1 MNDSLD
7 TCTSNFKSVS
17 EQHSLQKFL
26 ISHKLVFLL
35 SLVILGIFVFP
46 NFRQMAFSDGL
57 TAENLPPATVG
68 NRQASLFVK
77 INPPI
82 LISGQEQDTYALFRL
97 FDANTN
103 QTIEHTTYQITI
115 TKGTS
120 PDQRPLVND
129 FFHAH
134 NGVLK
139 LKIEPRPGELTIF
152 GDRDPFQNALVA
164 DPGGEV
170 LIRGPLLLDGGL
182 YHFHIEIFGIDND
195 RNIFKPEDAPKF
207 DSYLSVGDVF
217 KQNVTFN
224 NTVYNTTLISYYDK
238 IHNFKFDPTK
248 LEVSWEMPF
257 DWNVSRIKA
266 NNIFVHQ
273 EFRVPKNFTQF
284 GNTTSFNATVNGQPV
299 LGRSLAIDPFSSENA
314 LIIHYLL
321 TKNDIIKLAEMGN
334 VTSGSNNTMKFTLM
348 PKGPE
353 AKVSSTDLLTDTG
366 GIRVTLLWTPNP
378 PVAGSEAKLLLNL
391 TDALTD
397 SSLRADV
404 NYNLT
409 ILDSSGKVIINKE
422 NLVAVNGT
430 SIQNLTF
437 PESGR
442 YQIEIYVNSLK
453 YEGQAFIDTSRKGV
467 ARGFVIVS

>member
-1 MNDSLD
+1 VDSRLD
-7 TCTSNFKSVS
+7 IGTSNFKSLID
-17 EQHSLQKFL
+17 HFSLQKFL
-26 ISHKLVFLL
+26 ISQKQGVFIGFL
-35 SLVILGIFVFP
+35 IFFVFVNP
-46 NFRQMAFSDGL
+46 NFEQPAFSDGL
-57 TAENLPPATVG
+57 SAESLPPASIG

-82 LISGQEQDTYALFRL
+82 LVSGQEQDTYVLFRL
-97 FDANTN
+97 YDANTN

-164 DPGGEV
+164 DPGGNV

-217 KQNVTFN
+217 KENITYN
-224 NTVYNTTLISYYDK
+224 NTLYNTTLISYYDR
-238 IHNFKFDPTK
+238 IHDFDFDPTK
-248 LEVSWEMPF
+248 LVVSWGMPF
-257 DWNVSRIKA
+257 DWNLSRIKA
-266 NNIFVHQ
+266 ANIFVHE
-273 EFRVPKNFTQF
+273 EFKVPKNFTQF
-284 GNTTSFNATVNGQPV
+284 SNNTSFNATVNGQPV
-299 LGRSLAIDPFSSENA
+299 LGRSLAIDPFTSEYA

-321 TKNDIIKLAEMGN
+321 TKNDIIKLAEMSN
-334 VTSGSNNTMKFTLM
+334 ATVDSNNTMKFTLM

-353 AKVSSTDLLTDTG
+353 SRETSTDLITDTG
-366 GIRVTLLWTPNP
+366 GMRVALLWTPNP
-378 PVAGSEAKLLLNL
+378 PIAGSEATLMLNI
-391 TDALTD
+391 TDAITD

-409 ILDSSGKVIINKE
+409 ILDSDGKVVIKKE
-422 NLVAVNGT
+422 NLVAANGT
-430 SIQNLTF
+430 DSQNLIF
-437 PESGR
+437 PENGR
-442 YQIEIYVNSLK
+442 YQIEIFVKSLK
-453 YEGQAFIDTSRKGV
+453 YVGQAFIDTSRTGV
-467 ARGFVIVS
+467 ARGSVIVS